1 MLSAVR
7 HLSNHELV
15 ARVKHLAERERE
27 ATASLIAHLAELDER
42 RLYLAEGCS
51 SLFTYCTQI
60 LHLSEHA
67 AYGRIETARAVRR
80 FPVILERLCEGS
92 VNLTAVGLLTAHL
105 TSENH
110 REL

>member
-1 MLSAVR
+1 MLSSVSQ
-7 HLSNHELV
+7 LSNHELL

-51 SLFTYCTQI
+51 SLFTYCTQV

-67 AYGRIETARAVRR
+67 AYGRMLAST
-80 FPVILERLCEGS
+80 
-92 VNLTAVGLLTAHL
+92 
-105 TSENH
+105 
-110 REL
+110 